1 MLYSN
6 FHSFAS
12 LHAVPVS
19 RIRAMESCQ
28 LPTEPIR
35 CVIRELDVS
44 NLKKEELTQLNDLID
59 GYNKD
64 LAFIAKSRVGWLYNQ
79 PVRHFLSVSTR

>member
-12 LHAVPVS
+12 LHAVPIS

-64 LAFIAKSRVGWLYNQ
+64 LAFMME
-79 PVRHFLSVSTR
+79 